1 MVIDSEDD
9 NAIAQEEKS
18 QEISLLNSS
27 IPLLLKLFHSLIH
40 RRGMEKYTNTLIFA
54 TIFHD
59 EKKQTNKLCPIS
71 IKRGLSVLLR
81 TADKSPARTEG
92 QPC

>member
-1 MVIDSEDD
+1 
-9 NAIAQEEKS
+9 
-18 QEISLLNSS
+18 
-27 IPLLLKLFHSLIH
+27 
-40 RRGMEKYTNTLIFA
+40 MEKYTNTLIFA

-59 EKKQTNKLCPIS
+59 EKKQANKLCPIS
-71 IKRGLSVLLR
+71 IKKGLSVLLR